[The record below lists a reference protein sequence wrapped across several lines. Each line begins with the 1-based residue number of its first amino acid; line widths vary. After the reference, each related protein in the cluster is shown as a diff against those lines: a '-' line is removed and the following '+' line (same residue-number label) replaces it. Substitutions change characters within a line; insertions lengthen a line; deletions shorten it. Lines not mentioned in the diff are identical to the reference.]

1 MITSKRDIDT
11 FRNIAKL
18 CCKQDRTYA
27 NGKLALY
34 ITIDSFN
41 YETDSIVIN
50 IHPYNDKYSVSLNH
64 MLSVL
69 QSHGIYKDYSIDRT
83 THIYKNDRERAF
95 RKTSIAEEI

>member
-18 CCKQDRTYA
+18 YCSLFKIK
-27 NGKLALY
+27 GELHV
-34 ITIDSFN
+34 TIDSFN
-41 YETDSIVIN
+41 YQHETIEAYF
-50 IHPYNDKYSVSLNH
+50 HPIGGRLYFSLDY
-64 MLSVL
+64 MLSTL
-69 QSHGIYKDYSIDRT
+69 QEYGIYKDYSIDRT